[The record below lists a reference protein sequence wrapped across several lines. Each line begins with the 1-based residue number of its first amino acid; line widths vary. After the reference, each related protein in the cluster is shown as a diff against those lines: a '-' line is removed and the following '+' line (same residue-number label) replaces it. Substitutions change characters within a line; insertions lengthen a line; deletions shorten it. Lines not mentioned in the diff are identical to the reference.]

1 MDHARTHVVIPTDL
15 LREIDALVGRRGR
28 SAFITEVTAE
38 AVKRRKLRSILERR
52 DPIWKT
58 EDHPELK
65 RGAAAWV
72 SKVRTTEERSRKRK

>member
-1 MDHARTHVVIPTDL
+1 MDIARTHVVMPVRL

-28 SAFITEVTAE
+28 SAFLTEIAE
-38 AVKRRKLRSILERR
+38 EALKRRKLRAILERR
-52 DPIWKT
+52 DPIWKS

-72 SKVRTTEERSRKRK
+72 SRTRRADERARKRK